1 MSDST
6 SRSLRDK
13 VVKSALWLIVTRW
26 SHRLVGLASTMVLAR
41 VLMPE
46 DFGVVAAVMAV
57 VAVLDGFFE
66 FGFDLALIRAKDVRR
81 EEYDTVWTMRI
92 LKGVVFGLLVMAVSP
107 FVAGYADAGQLV
119 PISIAIGVGLMIR
132 GADNVGIVRFEKELQ
147 YDKLFA
153 VRLYPRLAGAAA
165 TIVLALVLRSY
176 WAIVLGTALQNLFQ
190 TAFSYWLC
198 DYRPRWRLQGAGA
211 VWHFSKWILVS
222 GISRKFYGAMDRFLL
237 SGWVSARD
245 LGFYSV
251 SSSLASLITNDLIGA
266 VGNALIPGYS
276 KLQDQLERLRAAFL
290 MSQAAFVALLLPTAA
305 GTIMLAKPMTAVV
318 LGSQWLDS
326 SWMLAAFIVFFVC
339 YSIVENLNRFMAM
352 TGLQE
357 RAALGGML
365 RTVIFLA
372 LVYPAFQWGGMPMLI
387 AMKVV
392 LSSVEILYL
401 SWNCCARIE
410 APFRRYLAGYWRPLL
425 ASGVMA
431 AALWALDRVLQ
442 APALVELV
450 AGAVTGTAVY
460 VATLMLVWHISG
472 RPAGLETLLRD
483 LAVRKLFPGSRRV

>member
-66 FGFDLALIRAKDVRR
+66 FGFDLALIRAKDARR
-81 EEYDTVWTMRI
+81 EDYDTVWTMRI

-107 FVAGYADAGQLV
+107 FVAGYAGTGQLV

-132 GADNVGIVRFEKELQ
+132 GADNIGIVRFEKEMQ

-211 VWHFSKWILVS
+211 VWHYSKWILVS
-222 GISRKFYGAMDRFLL
+222 SISRKLYSAMDRFLL
-237 SGWVSARD
+237 SGWVSSRE

-251 SSSLASLITNDLIGA
+251 SSSLASLITNELIGA

-276 KLQDQLERLRAAFL
+276 KLQDQTGRLRAAFL
-290 MSQAAFVALLLPTAA
+290 MSQAAFVALVLPTAV
-305 GTIMLAKPMTAVV
+305 GTIMLARPITEVV
-318 LGSQWLDS
+318 LGPSWLDS
-326 SWMLAAFIVFFVC
+326 SWMLAAFAAFFLG
-339 YSIVENLNRFMAM
+339 YSIVENLNRFMAI
-352 TGLQE
+352 TGLQVK
-357 RAALGGML
+357 AALSGMV
-365 RTVIFLA
+365 RSVIFLA

-387 AMKVV
+387 GMKIV
-392 LSSVEILYL
+392 LSAVEILYL
-401 SWNCCARIE
+401 SWKCCTRIE
-410 APFRRYLAGYWRPLL
+410 VPLVRYLSGYWRPLL
-425 ASGVMA
+425 ATGCMA
-431 AALWALDRVLQ
+431 AVLWALDRHLQ
-442 APALVELV
+442 AHALVQLF
-450 AGAVTGTAVY
+450 AGAVAGTAVY
-460 VATLMLVWHISG
+460 IATLMLVWHISG

-483 LAVRKLFPGSRRV
+483 LAARKLFAGSRKV